1 MLNKSFPFKYIERI
15 VNIIKFYIYKF
26 EYGVSLNKR
35 IYIILPTF
43 ITNKSWI
50 YTTPPSPHRG

>member
-15 VNIIKFYIYKF
+15 VNKIKFYIYKF

-43 ITNKSWI
+43 ITNKS
-50 YTTPPSPHRG
+50 